1 MAILKVFISGGLGF
15 VGVNI
20 ARHLLGKGDTVIITD
35 IPPRNAR
42 IEHPSLT
49 YVSAD
54 TTIPGPW
61 QEHVASA
68 DMIINLAGASIF
80 GRWTKNYKKLIYDS
94 RILTTRNIV
103 DAIPIKKGTVLYS
116 TSAQGYYGFH
126 GDETLTE
133 ADTAGGDFLA
143 GVCRDWEAEAMKAA
157 ARGARV
163 VITRFGIV
171 LGPGGGVLKMMVPLF
186 KFFAGGRTG
195 NGRQWFS
202 WIHIEDLVSAY
213 IFLLSRKKISGPV
226 NFCAP
231 GPVTNREFA
240 KALGKVLRRP
250 ALIPAPSFAVR
261 LLLGEFGDTILHGQ
275 RVTPA
280 VLSGEG
286 YRFRHPLVEGALRD
300 ILKS

>member
-1 MAILKVFISGGLGF
+1 MNVFISGGLGF
-15 VGVNI
+15 VGRAI
-20 ARHLLGKGDTVIITD
+20 AAHLLGEGHRVTVTD
-35 IPPRNAR
+35 IPAATTLLS
-42 IEHPSLT
+42 HPSLT

-54 TTIPGPW
+54 TTVPGTW
-61 QEHVASA
+61 QERVASA
-68 DMIINLAGASIF
+68 DMIINLAGVSIF
-80 GRWTKNYKKLIYDS
+80 GRWTKSYKKLIYDS

-103 DAIPIKKGTVLYS
+103 DAMPAKKGIVLYS

-133 ADTAGGDFLA
+133 TDTAGTDFLA

-157 ARGARV
+157 DKGARV

-171 LGPGGGVLKMMVPLF
+171 LGPGGGVLKLMVPLF
-186 KFFAGGRTG
+186 KLFAGGRTG
-195 NGRQWFS
+195 SGRQWFS
-202 WIHIEDLVSAY
+202 WIHIDDLVGAY

-231 GPVTNREFA
+231 GPVTNREFV

-250 ALIPAPSFAVR
+250 ALFPAPSFAVR

-286 YRFRHPLVEGALRD
+286 YRFRHPLVEDALRD